1 MADPKTPWLRN
12 YPSDVPY
19 SIDATNVYEN
29 LSDFI
34 DGVCSQNAQRTAF
47 VSFGASITFEKFK
60 YKVDCLAAYFQ
71 QKLHVKKGD
80 KLGVILPNL
89 IQYPIV
95 VFAGIKCGMQIVNIN
110 PLYTSHEMLGILRDA
125 KIKVVVAFENCNQS
139 LLKVLDQTYLS
150 YYISC
155 SLGDCFPYFKGMAI
169 NFAVRHIKRLVPSY
183 DSSSLLFFNDC
194 IKEGAAYLGAFEK
207 VEMKFDDIAFLQYTG
222 GTTGKPKG
230 AMLSHGNIISNVV
243 QADAMYGPRLNKGN
257 ETILTALPLY
267 HIFAMTVNLMF
278 AMYVGCTNILILDP
292 RRFPSL
298 IATLKK
304 HPDISIITGVNTLF
318 NAFVHYEVFK
328 KVSLPKL
335 RIVIGGGTAVQH
347 GVADQFLKAS
357 GIPIHEGYGLTECSP
372 LCCVVPY
379 TQTEFTGTIGVP
391 TPSTLARIVDTST
404 GEEIWDPNKPGELEF
419 KGPQVMK
426 GYYDNE
432 VETRNVFDG
441 EWLRT
446 GDIAEWSENYHI
458 RIIDRIK
465 DMIIVS
471 GFNVFP
477 SEIEN
482 VMSHN
487 PKILECAV
495 VGMPSNTTGE
505 SIKLYVVR
513 RDWTLTKDEVLEYC
527 RQYLTGYK
535 VPKHIEFVETL
546 PKSAVG
552 KVMRRY
558 LKQNRLK

>member
-19 SIDATNVYEN
+19 SIDAKLYEN
-29 LSDFI
+29 LSFFI
-34 DGVCSQNAQRTAF
+34 DDVCARYSSRRAF
-47 VSFGASITFEKFK
+47 VSFGSSITFETFK

-71 QKLHVKKGD
+71 QKLGVKKGD

-89 IQYPIV
+89 IQYPIA

-125 KIKVVVAFENCNQS
+125 RIRIVVAFEKCNQS
-139 LLKVLDQTYLS
+139 LIKVFDQTYLEH
-150 YYISC
+150 YISC
-155 SLGDCFPYFKGMAI
+155 SLGDCLSFPKGILVNTLARY
-169 NFAVRHIKRLVPSY
+169 VKRVIPSY
-183 DSSSLLFFNDC
+183 DGSKLEYFNEC
-194 IKEGAAYLGAFEK
+194 IKEGEKLKSAFKE
-207 VEMKFDDIAFLQYTG
+207 VEMSFDDIAFLQYTG

-230 AMLSHGNIISNVV
+230 AMLSHGNIISNVA
-243 QADAMYGPRLNKGN
+243 QADAMYGPRLNKGD

-278 AMYVGCTNILILDP
+278 AMYVGCTNILIVDP
-292 RRFPSL
+292 RRFPML
-298 IATLKK
+298 IATLRKN
-304 HPDISIITGVNTLF
+304 PDISIITGVNTLF

-379 TQTEFTGTIGVP
+379 TQREFTGTIGVP
-391 TPSTLARIVDTST
+391 TPSTLARIVDTQT
-404 GEEIWDPNKPGELEF
+404 GEEIWNPNTPGELEF

-426 GYYDNE
+426 GYFENE
-432 VETRNVFDG
+432 LETQNVFDG

-446 GDIAEWSENYHI
+446 GDIAEWADNYHI

-482 VMSHN
+482 VLSHN
-487 PKILECAV
+487 SKILECAV
-495 VGMPSNTTGE
+495 VGVPSKSTGE

-513 RDWTLTKDEVLEYC
+513 RDWTLTKEQILDYC

-546 PKSAVG
+546 PKSSVG

-558 LKQNRLK
+558 LKQNRFK

>member
-12 YPSDVPY
+12 YPGDVPH
-19 SIDATNVYEN
+19 SIDAKLYEN
-29 LSDFI
+29 LSVFI
-34 DGVCSQNAQRTAF
+34 DDVCSRYAKRRAF
-47 VSFGASITFEKFK
+47 VSFGSSITFEDFK
-60 YKVDCLAAYFQ
+60 HRVDCLAAYFQ
-71 QKLHVKKGD
+71 QKLGVIQGD

-89 IQYPIV
+89 IQYPIA

-125 KIKVVVAFENCNQS
+125 KIKIVVAFEKCNQS
-139 LLKVLDQTYLS
+139 LLKVLDQTYLQH
-150 YYISC
+150 YISC
-155 SLGDCFPYFKGMAI
+155 SAGDCMPYFKGMVI
-169 NFAVRHIKRLVPSY
+169 NFTARYIKRLVPSY
-183 DSSSLLFFNDC
+183 DGSSLLYFNDC
-194 IKEGAAYLGAFEK
+194 LREGEKYLYAFK
-207 VEMKFDDIAFLQYTG
+207 AVDMKFDDIAFLQYTG

-230 AMLSHGNIISNVV
+230 AMLSHGNIIANVV
-243 QADAMYGPRLNKGN
+243 QADAMYGPRLKKGD

-278 AMYVGCTNILILDP
+278 AMYVGCTNILIVDP
-292 RRFPSL
+292 RQFPTL
-298 IATLKK
+298 IATLRKN
-304 HPDISIITGVNTLF
+304 PDISIITGVNTLF

-328 KVSLPKL
+328 KVSLPHL

-404 GEEIWDPNKPGELEF
+404 GEEIWDPNRPGELEF

-426 GYYDNE
+426 GYFDNE
-432 VETRNVFDG
+432 LETRNVFDDD
-441 EWLRT
+441 WLRT
-446 GDIAEWSENYHI
+446 GDIAEWSDNYHI

-482 VMSHN
+482 VLSHN

-495 VGMPSNTTGE
+495 VGMPSKSTGE

-513 RDWTLTKDEVLEYC
+513 RDWTLTKEEVLDYC